1 MYMIQ
6 IGIIGGAGYTAG
18 ELIRLLIHH
27 PRVNIA
33 FVQSTS
39 NAGNPVAQVHTDLV
53 GDTDLSFTGNVAW
66 DEADILF
73 LCQGHGKSRSFV
85 EAHDI
90 PAQIKI
96 IDLSRDYRLKP
107 DQNGFIYG
115 LPELNHEQIIHATRI
130 ANPGCFATCIQ
141 LGLLPFAHAGLLPSE
156 VHIHAITGSTGAGQQ
171 PTPTT
176 HFSWRNNNLSV
187 YKPFTHQHLDE
198 IRQSLHQLQPRFEG
212 KLNFIPLRG
221 DFTRG
226 IYASMYFSTDIT
238 QQQARELIRSYYE
251 RYSFVHL
258 VYTMPHLKQVVQTN
272 KSVIYAEKF
281 EDKLLVV
288 SAIDNLLKGASGQAI
303 QNMNLT
309 MGWEEELGLRLK
321 AGVF

>member
-1 MYMIQ
+1 MTQ

-27 PRVNIA
+27 PKVTIA

-39 NAGNPVAQVHTDLV
+39 NAGNPVTEVHTDLI
-53 GDTDLSFTGNVAW
+53 GDTDISFSDNVAL
-66 DEADILF
+66 DKADILF
-73 LCQGHGKSRSFV
+73 LCQGHGKARSFV
-85 EAHDI
+85 ETHTI
-90 PAQIKI
+90 PPRIKI

-107 DQNGFIYG
+107 DQDGFIYG
-115 LPELNHEQIIHATRI
+115 LPELNREQIIRANRI

-141 LGLLPFAHAGLLPSE
+141 LGLLPFAQAGILPVE

-176 HFSWRNNNLSV
+176 HFSWRNNNLSI

-198 IRQSLHQLQPRFEG
+198 IRQSLQQLQSGFEG

-226 IYASMYFSTDIT
+226 IYASIYFSTDIT
-238 QQQARELIRSYYE
+238 QKQAQELISSYYE
-251 RYSFVHL
+251 DHPFVHP
-258 VYTMPHLKQVVQTN
+258 VHTMPHLKQVVQTN
-272 KSVIYAEKF
+272 KSVIYTEKF
-281 EDKLLVV
+281 EDKLLVI

-321 AGVF
+321 AGAF